1 MDGINS
7 SSLDTEGRSEDAG
20 MAIVAGDADFSLG
33 IHCNRGVAA
42 APVASKASLSIT
54 TICSGKKSFRR
65 TLHSTSFSMRCR
77 STFCSLKERRHQY
90 NQSHSKQNEEQFQ
103 HDPQSQFISAPHG
116 LSVIR
121 VLLSPCGIPRFSI
134 HVHGKVKFG
143 SLMGALKLVRTSSKL
158 AHFDALFLHNV

>member
-7 SSLDTEGRSEDAG
+7 SSLDTEVGFEDAG
-20 MAIVAGDADFSLG
+20 MAIVTGDADFFLG

-42 APVASKASLSIT
+42 APVASKASLSTT

-77 STFCSLKERRHQY
+77 STFCTVIEKRHQY
-90 NQSHSKQNEEQFQ
+90 NQSHSKQNEQQLQ

-116 LSVIR
+116 LSAFR

-134 HVHGKVKFG
+134 HVGPNSIKCPVFSSISYAFFLKFV
-143 SLMGALKLVRTSSKL
+143 LQ
-158 AHFDALFLHNV
+158 

>member
-1 MDGINS
+1 
-7 SSLDTEGRSEDAG
+7 
-20 MAIVAGDADFSLG
+20 MAIVAGDAGFFLG
-33 IHCNRGVAA
+33 IHCNRGVAT
-42 APVASKASLSIT
+42 APVASKASVSIT

-90 NQSHSKQNEEQFQ
+90 NQSHSKQNEEQLQ

-116 LSVIR
+116 LSAFR

-134 HVHGKVKFG
+134 HVGPNSIKSPVF
-143 SLMGALKLVRTSSKL
+143 SSISY
-158 AHFDALFLHNV
+158 AFFLEFVLQ